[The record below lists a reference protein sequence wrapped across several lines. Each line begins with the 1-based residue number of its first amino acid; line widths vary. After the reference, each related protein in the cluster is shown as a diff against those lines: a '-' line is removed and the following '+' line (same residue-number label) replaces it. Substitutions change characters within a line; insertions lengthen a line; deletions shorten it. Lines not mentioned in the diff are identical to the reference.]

1 MKMGAA
7 GSEIKK
13 MKRELRD
20 LQKKVDAMMDERL
33 SIEAMMTSERSLS
46 EFFSDEPVI
55 YSEKDLK
62 VKYR

>member
-1 MKMGAA
+1 
-7 GSEIKK
+7 
-13 MKRELRD
+13 MKRDLRD

-33 SIEAMMTSERSLS
+33 SIEAMMTSEHSLS
-46 EFFSDEPVI
+46 EFFSDAPVI